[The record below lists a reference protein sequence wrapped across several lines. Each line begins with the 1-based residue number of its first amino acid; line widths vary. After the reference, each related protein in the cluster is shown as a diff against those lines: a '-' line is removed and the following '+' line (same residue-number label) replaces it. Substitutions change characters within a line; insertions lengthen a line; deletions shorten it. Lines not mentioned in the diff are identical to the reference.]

1 MYFDDNG
8 AMHVFDDNIQL
19 ITNINQATLSLNDNH
34 YINNIDNKNSIL
46 NSNKEP
52 LIEFNSNNIIFNKN
66 ILTEYSM
73 GTKKNPF
80 QNIYCSNIYL
90 NSNVN
95 LLQKLNNIDNAKDK
109 FIEDFV
115 YKKPRLP
122 LSKNITVKLTEQLV
136 YNLYDNFSGQI
147 DTFEL
152 ITNFAN
158 VRIYN
163 KKWLKINPTNT
174 KGTYTII
181 TSATNTTG
189 TNTWK
194 INIIETIRNI
204 SKIKSS
210 VILKYHC
217 IHVMIRQKVLLY
229 KTIIIHYLLE

>member
-194 INIIETIRNI
+194 INIIETI
-204 SKIKSS
+204 
-210 VILKYHC
+210 
-217 IHVMIRQKVLLY
+217 
-229 KTIIIHYLLE
+229 